1 MLKGQSFTAGF
12 VFLGLLALGC
22 KTQTQPP
29 APVPPTP
36 SSKLTPAQSSNGN
49 VAAQPAAPT
58 APEADDATLLANKT
72 AQYAHEVGP
81 LLNGKTG
88 RPTTQPSVVQWIQPA
103 NAPPGTAAKANQ
115 PVTLAAA
122 KLTEDSS
129 VPLILPESAD
139 QIAPTPATTQPGAAV
154 AVSTDEYEKKL
165 QQLVRDY
172 PRDLGAQLD
181 YQLLRFVR
189 QESTPDLAEVAQLSL
204 EDRELLSA
212 LMDGLTNFR
221 NTVRAQDNP
230 MLSRKIQPLLEMA
243 DRLRSQT
250 ELNIPTIALCTRVDS
265 FGVYK
270 PLRWAR
276 FVALPD
282 HDHEVIVY
290 CEVANFTS
298 IQNTQKMWETRLRQD
313 LVLYTETGEK
323 VWPDKPDDQLFVD
336 LARNRRH
343 DFFIP
348 RKIALPA
355 SLAVGPY
362 LLKMTLT
369 DEQSHRLAEATTP
382 LEIVAP

>member
-1 MLKGQSFTAGF
+1 MLQRQSFTSGF
-12 VFLGLLALGC
+12 LLLGLLMLGC
-22 KTQTQPP
+22 KTQPT
-29 APVPPTP
+29 APPPTP
-36 SSKLTPAQSSNGN
+36 SSKLAPAPNSPAN
-49 VAAQPAAPT
+49 AAAEPAPPT
-58 APEADDATLLANKT
+58 APDADDATLLAHKT
-72 AQYAHEVGP
+72 AQYAHEVEP
-81 LLNGKTG
+81 LLNGKRG
-88 RPTTQPSVVQWIQPA
+88 RATTQPSVVQWVQPST
-103 NAPPGTAAKANQ
+103 APPATAAKANQ

-139 QIAPTPATTQPGAAV
+139 QIAPTPPTTQPGAPV

-221 NTVRAQDNP
+221 NSVRAQDNP

-276 FVALPD
+276 FVAQPD

-298 IQNTQKMWETRLRQD
+298 IQNAQKMWETRLRQD
-313 LVLYTETGEK
+313 LVLYTDTGER
-323 VWPDKPDDQLFVD
+323 VWPEKPDEQLFVD

-369 DEQSHRLAEATTP
+369 DEQSHRLAETTTP

>member
-1 MLKGQSFTAGF
+1 MDDAA
-12 VFLGLLALGC
+12 LLAH
-22 KTQTQPP
+22 KT
-29 APVPPTP
+29 
-36 SSKLTPAQSSNGN
+36 S
-49 VAAQPAAPT
+49 
-58 APEADDATLLANKT
+58 
-72 AQYAHEVGP
+72 QYANEVAP
-81 LLNGKTG
+81 LLNNRGTH
-88 RPTTQPSVVQWIQPA
+88 PATQPSVVQWVQPA
-103 NAPPGTAAKANQ
+103 NAPAAAAPPQANQ
-115 PVTLAAA
+115 AVTLAAA

-139 QIAPTPATTQPGAAV
+139 HITPPAPQTPSTQPAEAV
-154 AVSTDEYEKKL
+154 SVSTDEYEKRL
-165 QQLVRDY
+165 QQMVRDY

-212 LMDGLTNFR
+212 LLDGLTNFR
-221 NTVRAQDNP
+221 NTVRSQANP

-250 ELNIPTIALCTRVDS
+250 ELNIPTVALCTRVDS

-270 PLRWAR
+270 PRSAR
-276 FVALPD
+276 FVAEPD
-282 HDHEVIVY
+282 RDHEVILY
-290 CEVANFTS
+290 CEVDNFTS
-298 IQNTQKMWETRLRQD
+298 IQNAQKMWETRLRQE
-313 LVLYTETGEK
+313 LVLYTDAGQRI
-323 VWPDKPDDQLFVD
+323 WPDKPDLQLFVD
-336 LARNRRH
+336 QARNRRH

-348 RKIALPA
+348 RKIALP
-355 SLAVGPY
+355 STLAVGNY